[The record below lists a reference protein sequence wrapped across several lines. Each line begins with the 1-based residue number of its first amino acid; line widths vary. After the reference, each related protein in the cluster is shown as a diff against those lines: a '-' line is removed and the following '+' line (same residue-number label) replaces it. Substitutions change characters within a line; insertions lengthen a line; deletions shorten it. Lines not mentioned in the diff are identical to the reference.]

1 MPRGDNQENQGELL
15 QIVSP
20 DKKVGGY
27 TWEQYHQKLAQNGWV
42 DAEKDN
48 FLRGLFNLAQESEQR
63 PDPENEQENA
73 RQDQQL
79 DQITKW
85 AHHFLT
91 TDKYKNE
98 QGREKS
104 RDNIRDAVT
113 MEVLLPTSERQE
125 PKIPFQEDQRKTVL
139 FFQKVVKDE
148 LQREF
153 DFDEAYPAREE
164 MQVQNGGRNEAHNEA
179 HNEVE
184 ENLFQLEDPNLI
196 PILDPNKKIG
206 KYNWEQL
213 CQKLDEVGWFD
224 PANDNSVR
232 AAFNLSEAGEAPQG
246 IGETLLWYA
255 GGNVN
260 VDYQRM
266 DPHHEALRH
275 AIRDEFI
282 LKAKNDKNFT
292 MEEDK
297 RRSVLFFQN
306 LLNLLDNE
314 KFDFDSYYPAP
325 GMQVNEDQEQ
335 PNENPDVNLDENLN
349 FQEGLEQ
356 QNANL
361 NANLNVQENLEPQ
374 DENLQAN
381 ENENLNNQEN
391 PEQNIQAEA
400 AQENAP
406 RQNAPR
412 QNAPQPTKLR
422 RKLKDNENLKTD
434 AGFAA
439 DLLESSTLWLRG
451 SSEYK
456 NAREEFKRVQQRWQK
471 AVDNPEGKVSEEELL
486 SLRGDL
492 LNVMYLADRYL
503 DKKYRQKDESKNAR
517 DRKSAMEY
525 AFDVIEDQ
533 LAILDARRD
542 ELRNS
547 PAPELETLT
556 ARSKAAM
563 ESMRKAELR
572 LRGSDE
578 FDEAEKAF
586 KTIDKKFAEWEKKYA
601 GKEDQITSDELDEV
615 RGLLMNADDL
625 LLRYTS
631 MKSGDTISETTHAR
645 THAMQNGRTVI
656 GAALRKLD
664 ELDAAKREKM
674 QRSGIRYDQTAQTA
688 RDAIQEAE
696 RNVHLGSSEYKNA
709 KEAYQKYTDMITEL
723 WARDRKLTERELEDL
738 TQRMDAAQKQIDIY
752 LEGKREKELSSKTQK
767 RVDAMRQAKESILE
781 LRYATENLQKLYR
794 EEAMLK
800 NVDELEKTENE
811 VRAEVDWAK
820 TRVDGSK
827 VYFGGKDYDK
837 AQELY
842 SNVVKREA
850 VTRAAGHGEPSRNAL
865 MEEIKE
871 LQEAKEAALVYI
883 RRKEQEKAESKK
895 HKLDA
900 KGEKRLEVMSK
911 AYDNIR
917 TRLDIA
923 EGKLNA
929 ITEKERADRDAKI
942 DALVEEKRMTIPTGL
957 AADRMEK
964 VIAIETSSAVNTIA
978 MMSKQKSLTEIDQRS
993 LKCATAELM
1002 LAQMIEEGTIKKP
1015 IRPTLTSFD
1024 NYADSIAN
1032 SKEFQEAFPK
1042 DKLDPEFCKKLLTD
1056 KRVLKGTARKFTQEI
1071 QKAQEQKM
1079 REKQKTKNKDMETS
1093 KEAQKGKSINK
1104 G

>member
-1 MPRGDNQENQGELL
+1 MPRGNNQGELL
-15 QIVSP
+15 QIVNP

-27 TWEQYHQKLAQNGWV
+27 TWEEYHQKLAQNGWV
-42 DAEKDN
+42 DADKDN
-48 FLRGLFNLAQESEQR
+48 FLRGLFNLAQESGQR
-63 PDPENEQENA
+63 PDPENGQENA
-73 RQDQQL
+73 GQDQQL

-85 AHHFLT
+85 AHYFLT
-91 TDKYKNE
+91 TDQYKNE
-98 QGREKS
+98 QELERC
-104 RDNIRDAVT
+104 RDSIRDAVS
-113 MEVLLPTSERQE
+113 MEVLLPTSEGYE
-125 PKIPFQEDQRKTVL
+125 PKISFQEAQRKTVL

-148 LQREF
+148 LESEF
-153 DFDEAYPAREE
+153 DFDKAYPAK
-164 MQVQNGGRNEAHNEA
+164 
-179 HNEVE
+179 
-184 ENLFQLEDPNLI
+184 EDPNLI
-196 PILDPNKKIG
+196 PILDPDKKIG
-206 KYNWEQL
+206 EYSWKQL
-213 CQKLDEVGWFD
+213 CGKLEEIGWLD
-224 PANDNSVR
+224 PENDDYVR
-232 AAFNLSEAGEAPQG
+232 AAFNLSDANNEKQG
-246 IGETLLWYA
+246 IGESLLYYA
-255 GGNVN
+255 GGAVKVN
-260 VDYQRM
+260 PREMDY
-266 DPHHEALRH
+266 PHEALRH
-275 AIRDEFI
+275 VIRDDFI
-282 LKAKNDKNFT
+282 LKAKNDKTFT
-292 MEEDK
+292 MEENK

-306 LLNLLDNE
+306 QLNLLDNE
-314 KFDFDSYYPAP
+314 KFDFGRYYPEP
-325 GMQVNEDQEQ
+325 GMQVNENPEQ
-335 PNENPDVNLDENLN
+335 L
-349 FQEGLEQ
+349 
-356 QNANL
+356 
-361 NANLNVQENLEPQ
+361 
-374 DENLQAN
+374 
-381 ENENLNNQEN
+381 NENLNENLNDQEN
-391 PEQNIQAEA
+391 IEQQDENRQVNENEDLNNRENPGQNIQQNVPQEEA
-400 AQENAP
+400 PRQSAPQENAP
-406 RQNAPR
+406 
-412 QNAPQPTKLR
+412 QPAKPR
-422 RKLKDNENLKTD
+422 RKLKDKNNMEVD

-492 LNVMYLADRYL
+492 LNVMYLADHYL

-517 DRKSAMEY
+517 DRKAAMEY

-533 LAILDARRD
+533 LAILDVRRD

-547 PAPELETLT
+547 PAPGLEALT
-556 ARSKAAM
+556 AQAKATM
-563 ESMRKAELR
+563 ETMRKAELI

-586 KTIDKKFAEWEKKYA
+586 NTVDRKLVEWEKKYA

-631 MKSGDTISETTHAR
+631 MKSGDTLSETTHAR
-645 THAMQNGRTVI
+645 TNAMQSGRTVI

-664 ELDAAKREKM
+664 ELDAAKQEKM
-674 QRSGIRYDQTAQTA
+674 QSPDIQYGERAQTA
-688 RDAIQEAE
+688 IDAIREAE
-696 RNVHLGSSEYKNA
+696 RDVHLGSSEYMNA
-709 KEAYQKYTDMITEL
+709 KEAYEKYTEMITEL
-723 WARDRKLTERELEDL
+723 WARDQKLTERELEDL
-738 TQRMDAAQKQIDIY
+738 TNRMDTAQKQINIY
-752 LEGKREKELSSKTQK
+752 LEGKRGKDLSPKTQK

-781 LRYATENLQKLYR
+781 IRYATGNLQEQYR
-794 EEAMLK
+794 KEAMLK

-929 ITEKERADRDAKI
+929 IVEKERADRDAKI
-942 DALVEEKRMTIPTGL
+942 YALEEEKRMTIPNGL

-993 LKCATAELM
+993 LKYATAELM

-1056 KRVLKGTARKFTQEI
+1056 NRVLKGTARKFTQGI
-1071 QKAQEQKM
+1071 QKAQEQKK
-1079 REKQKTKNKDMETS
+1079 REKQKTKNKDMETN
-1093 KEAQKGKSINK
+1093 KEAQKGKAINK